1 MISNRMQEIKAKG
14 FSMRSAAEVEE
25 HFIPTD
31 FSKIKVGAKTLDDA
45 ILELGSLRKIDP
57 RLTKKETVLR
67 AIVDNDLNTMREV
80 YAISKI
86 VEGEPAV
93 VTIYSNWKT
102 AVSAMERELLDIY
115 EDLINDFDYYTD
127 INELKEDFKDIYV
140 RRNMN
145 GDIVCISHNLTR
157 IELTVADFDDKE

>member
-1 MISNRMQEIKAKG
+1 
-14 FSMRSAAEVEE
+14 
-25 HFIPTD
+25 
-31 FSKIKVGAKTLDDA
+31 
-45 ILELGSLRKIDP
+45 
-57 RLTKKETVLR
+57 
-67 AIVDNDLNTMREV
+67 MREV

-86 VEGEPAV
+86 AEGEPAV

-102 AVSAMERELLDIY
+102 AVLAMERELLDIY

-140 RRNMN
+140 YRNID
-145 GDIVCISHNLTR
+145 GDIVCISHSLTR